1 MVVYCDSYHITIV
14 KDHSKFM
21 YLEPSNKY
29 DKTAQV
35 EMKLNKVLKEL
46 RDKSEV
52 EVEVHN

>member
-1 MVVYCDSYHITIV
+1 MVVYCDSHNIIIL

-21 YLEPSNKY
+21 YLSPVNKY

-35 EMKLNKVLKEL
+35 DMKLNKVLKEL